1 MQPHRSH
8 PSGSAGPYGRP
19 PPYHPGPPGYGPPP
33 SAPYPGHGAGPHHPA
48 QSARSYHHPQRGH
61 RSMAQAPPS
70 TALVV
75 ERSTTL
81 YIGSISEGISDNWVE
96 RLLVACGPLKSWKR
110 TADQNGNP
118 KGFGFAE
125 YENAESTLRALRVL
139 GNEPDSR
146 DNPPPGSGTTAPAS
160 SAGIQLPSLKP
171 EAVSKHL
178 VVKADDKTRAF
189 LNDAASRQAEGE
201 SQAEADTKAR
211 AEIKDILARLHALAG
226 RGGVGGM
233 APSPLPQATEEAS
246 APPTNAVAAE
256 QPKDSSPPDSV
267 ESSTVDFLRNLS
279 AEIGS
284 TASVATP
291 ATPVDAT
298 PQSARESASRKSTRS
313 RSRSYSHSR
322 SQSQTRSRSPSRER
336 GRPRT
341 ISSSSV
347 ALLSSPSH
355 SLKKRYEAEQADA
368 FNDRERRFLRRER
381 KRLHQLEHDL
391 EKLDHLE
398 RKKETDAAKL
408 QQRLANWDE
417 EEERA
422 SRKEDY
428 YYDRERWWHY
438 RKEKRENELAQDAKD
453 RAAEEKER
461 LDAVAVVEES
471 APKPASEGASVP
483 LASSSNVADAVTE
496 LPNPEETAD
505 SVSEVAPTAPSLSA
519 DDQLLLES
527 LPEDLR
533 TAQSIQI
540 IQSIPESFDELQSA
554 TVTWDKLS
562 EGALTEHIEPFI
574 RQLFVQYLGE
584 GDSEA
589 VDELLLFIIGHLKG
603 HQPAAG
609 LIEELE
615 MALDEDTPNFVRKL
629 WRRVLLETQ
638 LT

>member
-8 PSGSAGPYGRP
+8 PSGSRSGQSSYNSSGRSYRRPQLHSQNTGSYPPFAPGSAGPYGRP

-256 QPKDSSPPDSV
+256 QPKDSFPPDSV

-284 TASVATP
+284 TASVAPVAASVATP

-562 EGALTEHIEPFI
+562 E
-574 RQLFVQYLGE
+574 
-584 GDSEA
+584 
-589 VDELLLFIIGHLKG
+589 
-603 HQPAAG
+603 
-609 LIEELE
+609 
-615 MALDEDTPNFVRKL
+615 ALDEDTPNFVRKL